1 MLPNIIDHAIRLGES
16 PLVASAAIAII
27 SFHALYVASVTW
39 SGVFDLIGLRRGVSH
54 LTNMWLIVLVCVS
67 IYVPEKSMPGLSIV
81 LLSLCNAS
89 ATAWSV
95 PARPRFILSPP
106 IVFAIYVVH
115 ILHLLVA
122 RTVMTSRTLNLCE
135 GLEGGLCDEAFRRT
149 FRRTINYSLGIA
161 AMSFG
166 QDVMSGVIRLYP
178 ITFYIRQYQAAYAV
192 MVLGVFTYVY
202 ASVIRDA
209 CMSLVGALYEA
220 LLALEIAIPAG
231 PSVFH
236 DGTALEFLSVQSISH
251 VCSCIAGMAV
261 VVLSSAIREGPYL
274 PEAVIFLLL
283 LALLIVSFCGW
294 ANSAVLKNE
303 GMCYREVVPVFMAT
317 IGGAGTSL
325 IISAALDHV
334 GRQLQLHQKVLIGM
348 TLVAFPAQYL
358 SFEMFEGLRN
368 LRVEESFALLT
379 FSLVLF
385 ACILRGVYWSRWAK
399 GPSNYLICLLTL
411 WPLSYV
417 MMFCLMARREEH
429 AKEQVLH
436 HRAFYV
442 ERGWFFD

>member
-294 ANSAVLKNE
+294 ANYSAVLKNE

-442 ERGWFFD
+442 ERGWFF